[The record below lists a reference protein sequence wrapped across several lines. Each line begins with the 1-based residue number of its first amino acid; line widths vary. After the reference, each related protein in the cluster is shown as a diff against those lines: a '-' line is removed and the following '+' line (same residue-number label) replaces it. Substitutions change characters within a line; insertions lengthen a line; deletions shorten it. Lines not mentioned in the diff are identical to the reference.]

1 MLLRVNSESKMPA
14 CVPVN
19 KDVRFANEVMGLR
32 PAGRV
37 NSKAVLIVQYFTSW
51 LFVSDSW
58 NFVLRFSSMRILL
71 LTSIFFLSTAFATEQ
86 AIPPDRKV
94 GVEEHL
100 GTIAPLDLEFRDEQG
115 YLVKLRDV
123 IKKPTILT
131 LVYFK
136 CPGIC
141 SPLLTEMTKIV
152 DQMDLVPGVDY
163 QILTISFNHREM
175 PELAAE
181 KKENYLAS
189 LEKNVD
195 PAAWR
200 FFTGDSLS
208 IKTLADSVGFYF
220 YEEGKDFVHS
230 GTLILLSPE
239 GKVTRYLPGIRY
251 LPFDVK
257 MAVMEAGEGRVGP
270 TIAKILSM
278 CYSYDPEGRTYT
290 TDIVRITSF
299 IVMGLVIGTVV
310 VFSFKPR
317 KKKT

>member
-1 MLLRVNSESKMPA
+1 MNSPA
-14 CVPVN
+14 II
-19 KDVRFANEVMGLR
+19 AL
-32 PAGRV
+32 
-37 NSKAVLIVQYFTSW
+37 
-51 LFVSDSW
+51 LFV
-58 NFVLRFSSMRILL
+58 
-71 LTSIFFLSTAFATEQ
+71 LSGTAWATDQ
-86 AIPPDRKV
+86 PVQSQRKV
-94 GVEEHL
+94 GVEERL
-100 GTIAPLDLEFRDEQG
+100 GTMAPLDLEFRDEQG

-123 IKKPTILT
+123 VKKPTILT
-131 LVYFK
+131 LVYYK

-152 DQMDLVPGVDY
+152 DKMDLVPGVDY

-175 PELAAE
+175 PELAGE

-189 LEKNVD
+189 LEKNID
-195 PAAWR
+195 PSSWR
-200 FFTGDSLS
+200 FFTGDSVA

-220 YEEGKDFVHS
+220 YEDGKDFVHS
-230 GTLILLSPE
+230 GTLIVLSPL
-239 GKVTRYLPGIRY
+239 GKVTRYLPGIKY

-299 IVMGLVIGTVV
+299 VVMSLVVGIVV
-310 VFSFKPR
+310 VFSFTSR
-317 KKKT
+317 KKKH